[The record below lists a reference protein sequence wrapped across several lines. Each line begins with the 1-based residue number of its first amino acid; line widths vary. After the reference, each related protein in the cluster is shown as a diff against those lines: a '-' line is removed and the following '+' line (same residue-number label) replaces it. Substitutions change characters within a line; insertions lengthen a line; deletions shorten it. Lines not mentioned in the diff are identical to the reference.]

1 MNEITLTMVERK
13 ELERISRAQAVD
25 AAQSRRARL
34 ILLLADKAKW
44 MVIRDKLDC
53 DTRFISRWRGRF
65 ISERLAGLFSRHT
78 GRASYK
84 VDESDWKLRFLPGPV
99 GESPPMDRPM
109 GPVASW
115 PVNSVES
122 RT

>member
-1 MNEITLTMVERK
+1 MKEIKLTMIEGK

-34 ILLLADKAKW
+34 ILLLAEGATW
-44 MVIRDKLDC
+44 MSIRDKLDC

-65 ISERLAGLFSRHT
+65 IVERLAGLFSRHT

-84 VDESDWKLRFLPGPV
+84 VDER
-99 GESPPMDRPM
+99 
-109 GPVASW
+109 
-115 PVNSVES
+115 VEAKILAWTS
-122 RT
+122 RRKPADGSTHWSSR